1 MSELSPNTTCHLCQG
16 DVGNGGI
23 VSIGEKGAN
32 RINKAC
38 VERGDDTHLT
48 AGTGVQSY
56 MNKKLIYKHNKT
68 KCVATPSRKRSVRIS
83 REPYDS
89 TKDFIFVGTKLR
101 RAKSVLT
108 TITIVVL
115 EHLLAAKLDQQ
126 SPFSDE
132 VTLRNIITGINAD
145 TNVSVQNIF
154 IVGTDAV
161 TNMEGQAVFSYSHK
175 RTNGECSEDTSIN
188 KSHHSR

>member
-1 MSELSPNTTCHLCQG
+1 MKTECSDLKMSELSPNTTCHLCQG
-16 DVGNGGI
+16 DVGSGDI

-48 AGTGVQSY
+48 AGTGVHKSCRSSY
-56 MNKKLIYKHNKT
+56 TNKKLIYKHNKT

-89 TKDFIFVGTKLR
+89 TKVGRKKLR

-115 EHLLAAKLDQQ
+115 EHLLSAKLH
-126 SPFSDE
+126 PFSVLPATSYGEANSRISSSPVKSKERRQE
-132 VTLRNIITGINAD
+132 VD
-145 TNVSVQNIF
+145 KCF
-154 IVGTDAV
+154 
-161 TNMEGQAVFSYSHK
+161 FSSTK
-175 RTNGECSEDTSIN
+175 
-188 KSHHSR
+188 